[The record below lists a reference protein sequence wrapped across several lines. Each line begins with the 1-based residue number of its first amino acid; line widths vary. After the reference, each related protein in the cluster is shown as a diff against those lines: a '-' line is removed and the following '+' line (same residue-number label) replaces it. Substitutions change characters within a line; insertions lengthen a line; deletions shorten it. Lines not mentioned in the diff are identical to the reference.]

1 MLIVTIDLW
10 VYFSIFFFFDKK
22 VTNRYMTELEID
34 QIAEG
39 KSVEDFSQ
47 SIFYEFFNLVEK
59 GFGLPYIDDDRI
71 FQYIIT
77 HSKFDIKYVNLSA
90 YILRL
95 SDIFSKVDDE
105 GLNTERKYFID
116 YLFANATP
124 SDEFKASVIELLYE
138 SAYKGLIDL
147 FIRIIFISET
157 TWGSSKIDINHRT
170 RYGYPL
176 FWEII
181 YMYLNSVY
189 KADPPM
195 RCRLILDC
203 LYTLRNHPTFD
214 INNKCGKPYDIFW
227 YLFRQKEGTVISSEV
242 DQSNLKNI
250 LDFIFG
256 FPQFNRKRIDNIVE
270 ETIFNVIGL
279 YKKRQRYDKVV
290 YLLVTNLELNYNH
303 KESVELDYGKYF
315 MMPLFQYFVYLGFDR
330 TTDLY
335 NKVYI
340 YVLDKYKNKLEFAKL
355 QIASIILANT
365 GVSKEVK
372 SSFIKVQNNIKS
384 EKLRSLKS
392 ILDTLDDSS
401 FSLSEEEEELEN
413 VDYYADY
420 YGTAGAR
427 ELSHRFKNND
437 PEAIE
442 IIAKKL
448 SKFVSSSDNLIPVP
462 SRNGIATNT
471 LDLAYAI
478 SDITGSGVYD
488 IIIGKSRES
497 LYAIKKRGDS
507 VSSVDFGYTLK
518 GKIPNNPVLIDGVYD
533 TGTTLRNALRLIP
546 NARIV
551 VFAKTIKKNL
561 N

>member
-1 MLIVTIDLW
+1 
-10 VYFSIFFFFDKK
+10 
-22 VTNRYMTELEID
+22 MTELEID

-39 KSVEDFSQ
+39 KSVENFSQ
-47 SIFYEFFNLVEK
+47 TIFHEFFNLVEK
-59 GFGLPYIDDDRI
+59 GFSLPYIDDDRI

-77 HSKFDIKYVNLSA
+77 HSKFDIKHVNLPH
-90 YILRL
+90 YVFRL
-95 SDIFSKVDDE
+95 SDIFSKVYDE

-116 YLFANATP
+116 YIFINAIP
-124 SDEFKASVIELLYE
+124 SDELKASVIELLYD
-138 SAYKGLIDL
+138 SVYKGLIDL
-147 FIRIIFISET
+147 FIHVIFISET
-157 TWGSSKIDINHRT
+157 NWGSSKIDINHRT
-170 RYGYPL
+170 KYGYPL

-181 YMYLNSVY
+181 YMYLNSVF

-203 LYTLRNHPTFD
+203 LYTLRNHSTFD
-214 INNKCGKPYDIFW
+214 INNKAGKSYDIFW
-227 YLFRQKEGTVISSEV
+227 YLFSQKVGTVISSQV
-242 DQSNLKNI
+242 DEDSLKNI
-250 LDFIFG
+250 LDFMFS
-256 FPQFNRKRIDNIVE
+256 FPQYDRKRKDTIVE
-270 ETIFNVIGL
+270 EVIFDLISL
-279 YKKRQRYDKVV
+279 YKKREKYKKVV
-290 YLLVTNLELNYNH
+290 YLLITNLELNYNH
-303 KESVELDYGKYF
+303 KQSVELDYGKYF
-315 MMPLFQYFVYLGFDR
+315 MMSLFQYFVYLGFDKKF
-330 TTDLY
+330 DLY
-335 NKVYI
+335 TKVYT
-340 YVLDKYKNKLEFAKL
+340 YVLGKYKSKLEFTKL
-355 QIASIILANT
+355 HTARILLANT

-372 SSFIKVQNNIKS
+372 SSFIKVQNIIKS
-384 EKLRSLKS
+384 EKLKSLKS
-392 ILDTLDDSS
+392 ILDTLDDNS

-448 SKFVSSSDNLIPVP
+448 SKFVDSSDNLIPVP

-471 LDLAYAI
+471 LELAYAI
-478 SDITGSGVYD
+478 SDITGSEVYD
-488 IIIGKSRES
+488 IITGKSRES
-497 LYAIKKRGDS
+497 LYAVKKRGDS
-507 VSSVDFGYTLK
+507 VSSVDFGYSLK
-518 GKIPNNPVLIDGVYD
+518 GKIPSNPVFIDGVYD